1 MKHISKLIKCALN
14 DYRLVVGKIK
24 SPAACVGVGVVVV
37 DGVDGVDGVG
47 IVGVVIV
54 LDRIDGVVEFV
65 DGVIIAD
72 LVTVVILI
80 ANDVFVAKC
89 PR

>member
-24 SPAACVGVGVVVV
+24 SPAACVGVVGDGVVV
-37 DGVDGVDGVG
+37 DGVVDGVDVDGILHGVG

-54 LDRIDGVVEFV
+54 IFIFIAY
-65 DGVIIAD
+65 IIA
-72 LVTVVILI
+72 VVVLI
-80 ANDVFVAKC
+80 ANDVFVVE
-89 PR
+89 RSI